1 MRDRR
6 ALRGFTLAELLVAL
20 AIASALVALGLQHF
34 AGAQQQAQ
42 QNADVAQAN
51 ALAQAVSAYYAV
63 NGCYPEPTT
72 TWGSLP
78 SGLAAYY
85 GTTSMPPYLLYLVSS
100 GPNFT
105 GSWVTTSGAAAQ
117 TVAVAASTHFTM
129 ATAFATVYVVNGASV
144 SVC

>member
-34 AGAQQQAQ
+34 ATAQQQAQ

-72 TWGSLP
+72 AWGSLP
-78 SGLAAYY
+78 SGLAVYY
-85 GTTSMPPYLLYLVSS
+85 GTTSIPAYLLYLVLS
-100 GPNFT
+100 GPNSG
-105 GSWVTTSGAAAQ
+105 GSWVITSGAAAQ
-117 TVAVAASTHFTM
+117 TIAVAVSAQSTL
-129 ATAFATVYVVNGASV
+129 ATAFVTVYVVNGV
-144 SVC
+144 PVPVC